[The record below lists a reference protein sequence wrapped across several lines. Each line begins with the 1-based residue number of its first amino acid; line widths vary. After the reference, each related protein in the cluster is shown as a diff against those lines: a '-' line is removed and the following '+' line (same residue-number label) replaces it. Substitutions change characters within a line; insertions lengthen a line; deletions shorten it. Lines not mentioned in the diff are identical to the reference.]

1 MLNIH
6 ELHTSP
12 SDRTHTPHY
21 NIVMTKLSKS
31 PAESRCRWCRR
42 IIPVHTGPG
51 RPKEFCCQACRQWD
65 WVARQRAREL
75 QIREDELVVTR
86 QELDDL
92 YDDLY
97 VLACAVADTEDE
109 LNAAKPTVAGLKEA
123 LSWLME
129 AARPLR
135 DRTVSPSPRR

>member
-1 MLNIH
+1 
-6 ELHTSP
+6 
-12 SDRTHTPHY
+12 
-21 NIVMTKLSKS
+21 V
-31 PAESRCRWCRR
+31 
-42 IIPVHTGPG
+42 PVRSGPG

-75 QIREDELVVTR
+75 QISEDELVVTR

-97 VLACAVADTEDE
+97 VLACAVADTEAE
-109 LNAAKPTVAGLKEA
+109 LGTAKPTVSGLKEA
-123 LSWLME
+123 LSWLMD

-135 DRTVSPSPRR
+135 DRTVSPSSRR